1 MTSKEAAVVRQL
13 ELIDTFLASGRE
25 EFTFEEAKAAL
36 GRSPAATAN
45 ALRQLNEKGLV
56 DRLTRGHY
64 AIRPLGSLGTST
76 ATDDLPLAVGAAFE
90 GRTHRIAYLS
100 ALSELGLLSHP
111 VRTAFVACTQQVRIR
126 TISRRP
132 LRVVVERPETIHLE
146 AEPIGRS
153 WRSTLERAL
162 FECALRVDLTGN
174 IERLAE
180 ALTSGAS
187 EVDSARIVRL
197 AGAFGSRG
205 LAAERRLG
213 SLALALGLPLGVQ
226 PEITPTQPVIQ
237 LDPRDD
243 HVEWIDPPFRVA
255 WNTTADELRA
265 AVRY

>member
-1 MTSKEAAVVRQL
+1 MVRQL
-13 ELIDTFLASGRE
+13 EMIDTFLATGRE

-45 ALRQLNEKGLV
+45 ALRQLNQKGLV

-64 AIRPLGSLGTST
+64 AIRPLGSLGTSA
-76 ATDDLPLAVGAAFE
+76 ATDNLSLAVGAAFE

-111 VRTAFVACTQQVRIR
+111 VRTAFVACTHQVRIR

-132 LRVVVERPETIHLE
+132 LRVVVERPDTIHLE

-162 FECALRVDLTGN
+162 FECAHRVDLAGSV
-174 IERLAE
+174 ERLAE
-180 ALTSGAS
+180 ALASGVF
-187 EVDSARIVRL
+187 EVDAIRLVQL
-197 AGAFGSRG
+197 AGAFGARG

-213 SLALALGLPLGVQ
+213 SLALALDLPLGLE
-226 PEITPTQPVIQ
+226 PRIMPTQPVIR

-243 HVEWIDPPFRVA
+243 RVDWIDPTYRVA
-255 WNTTADELRA
+255 WNTSSR
-265 AVRY
+265 

>member
-1 MTSKEAAVVRQL
+1 VVRQL
-13 ELIDTFLASGRE
+13 ELIDTFLATGRE
-25 EFTFEEAKAAL
+25 EFTFEEAKTAL

-76 ATDDLPLAVGAAFE
+76 ATDDLPLAIGAAFE

-100 ALSELGLLSHP
+100 GLSELGLLNHP
-111 VRTAFVACTQQVRIR
+111 VRTAFVACTHQVRIQ

-132 LRVVVERPETIHLE
+132 LRVVVERSETIHLE

-162 FECALRVDLTGN
+162 FECALRVDLAGSV
-174 IERLAE
+174 ERLAE
-180 ALTSGAS
+180 ALASGAF
-187 EVDSARIVRL
+187 EVDSTRLVRL
-197 AGAFGSRG
+197 AGAFGAKG

-213 SLALALGLPLGVQ
+213 SLALALGLPLGLE
-226 PEITPTQPVIQ
+226 PKITPTQPVIR

-243 HVEWIDPPFRVA
+243 RVDWIDPTFRVA

-265 AVRY
+265 AVRN

>member
-1 MTSKEAAVVRQL
+1 MVRQL
-13 ELIDTFLASGRE
+13 ELIDTFLATGRE

-100 ALSELGLLSHP
+100 ALSELGLLNHP
-111 VRTAFVACTQQVRIR
+111 VRTAFVACTHQVRIR

-132 LRVVVERPETIHLE
+132 LRVIVERPETIHLE
-146 AEPIGRS
+146 AERIGRS

-162 FECALRVDLTGN
+162 FECALRVDLAGSV
-174 IERLAE
+174 ERLAE
-180 ALTSGAS
+180 ALASGVF
-187 EVDSARIVRL
+187 EVDAARLVQL
-197 AGAFGSRG
+197 VGAFGARG
-205 LAAERRLG
+205 LAAERRLC
-213 SLALALGLPLGVQ
+213 SLALALDLPLGLEPKVM
-226 PEITPTQPVIQ
+226 PNQPVIR

-243 HVEWIDPPFRVA
+243 RVEWIDPTFRVA
-255 WNTTADELRA
+255 WHTTADELRA
-265 AVRY
+265 AVRN